1 MTDKS
6 KDQSPP
12 ESMNTRWWES
22 YLVRYFIGFIVG
34 AGCVATIA
42 SQFATVQSLSNLVS
56 VSKDGKP
63 DWSVIFLTLSLAG
76 LGYCY
81 LASTPITVLHAGRY
95 GRGSI
100 DGQSRYFWLSWIL
113 VLLISSVPG
122 FTSRCVPPAVGVLV
136 VICFLALIVYCHS
149 SFSKTD
155 NKLSQ
160 KKRLLCYAVLWFCL
174 LLFIV
179 LSINFFLPL
188 KTSKWV
194 LPVLILGFPIIWIGL
209 VQYAVL
215 WRLLFE
221 QQQVEDFYKKLFYAR
236 RQPNARDVR
245 DTYTHLREHSNSVF
259 IVLVEV
265 CLLALI
271 FSLIKIQTIIQ
282 GNAAIDLA
290 SFLQLLGVG
299 VAVWVLPTVFMWSR
313 ANAMESSF
321 SDDPASFLDF
331 KSTEKST
338 TAVQHTLPAQ
348 P

>member
-22 YLVRYFIGFIVG
+22 YLVRYLIGFIVG
-34 AGCVATIA
+34 AVCVATIA
-42 SQFATVQSLSNLVS
+42 SQFVSVQSLSNLVS
-56 VSKDGKP
+56 ASKDGKP
-63 DWSVIFLTLSLAG
+63 DWTVLFLMLSLAG

-100 DGQSRYFWLSWIL
+100 DGQSRHFWLSWIL
-113 VLLISSVPG
+113 VLLFSSVPG
-122 FTSRCVPPAVGVLV
+122 FTSRELPPAIGVLL
-136 VICFLALIVYCHS
+136 VICSLAVIVYCNF

-155 NKLSQ
+155 NKRSP
-160 KKRLLCYAVLWFCL
+160 KKRLLWYTSAWFCL

-188 KTSKWV
+188 TTSNWV
-194 LPVLILGFPIIWIGL
+194 LPVLVLGFPIIWIGL

-221 QQQVEDFYKKLFYAR
+221 QQQVEDFYKNLFYAR
-236 RQPNARDVR
+236 RQSNARDVR

-271 FSLIKIQTIIQ
+271 FSLIKIKTIITHNDAVEL
-282 GNAAIDLA
+282 G
-290 SFLQLLGVG
+290 SFFHLLGVWGSCLG
-299 VAVWVLPTVFMWSR
+299 VAYCFHVVSCQCNGKKL
-313 ANAMESSF
+313 
-321 SDDPASFLDF
+321 
-331 KSTEKST
+331 
-338 TAVQHTLPAQ
+338 
-348 P
+348 

>member
-1 MTDKS
+1 
-6 KDQSPP
+6 
-12 ESMNTRWWES
+12 MNTRWWES
-22 YLVRYFIGFIVG
+22 YLVRYLIGFIVG
-34 AGCVATIA
+34 AVCVATIA
-42 SQFATVQSLSNLVS
+42 SQFVTVQSLSNLVS

-63 DWSVIFLTLSLAG
+63 DWTVIFLMLSLSG

-122 FTSRCVPPAVGVLV
+122 FTSREIPPAIGVLL
-136 VICFLALIVYCHS
+136 VIYLVALIVYFHL
-149 SFSKTD
+149 SFSKAD

-160 KKRLLCYAVLWFCL
+160 RVRLICYTSAWFF
-174 LLFIV
+174 LLFITV
-179 LSINFFLPL
+179 LTINSYLPSR
-188 KTSKWV
+188 TPNWV

-221 QQQVEDFYKKLFYAR
+221 QTQVELFYKKLFYAR
-236 RQPNARDVR
+236 RQSNARDVR

-271 FSLIKIQTIIQ
+271 FSLIKIKTIIT
-282 GNAAIDLA
+282 NNDAVDLG
-290 SFLQLLGVG
+290 SFFHLLGVG

-313 ANAMESSF
+313 ANAMERSF
-321 SDDPASFLDF
+321 SENPASFLDL
-331 KSTEKST
+331 KSTEKSAS
-338 TAVQHTLPAQ
+338 AVQNTVSAQ